1 MQKQAYIAAFISPL
15 KSLAS
20 EKKSHGNVLLLNIYK
35 GVAIK
40 QTRLNLF

>member
-1 MQKQAYIAAFISPL
+1 MQKLRRFVLEAGEE
-15 KSLAS
+15 
-20 EKKSHGNVLLLNIYK
+20 EKKSHGNFLLLNIYK